1 MCALCGTLGG
11 RDHWIEPHAREGV
24 YVRFADPAAR
34 RRERTRRIAEANVIL
49 GLFGLSLEDW
59 QADTYLLRTPTGK
72 TEWVADISALWP
84 AAERLTGRRLDP
96 LEAQTLARR
105 EDRRG

>member
-11 RDHWIEPHAREGV
+11 KDYWIEPLAREGV
-24 YVRFADPAAR
+24 YTRFADPAAR
-34 RRERTRRIAEANVIL
+34 RRERTRRIREANVIL

-59 QADTYLLRTPTGK
+59 QSDSYVLRTPTGK
-72 TEWVADISALWP
+72 TELVADISALWP
-84 AAERLTGRRLDP
+84 TAERLAGRPLDP

-105 EDRRG
+105 EARRG